1 MADHLAP
8 DPADYEDIGAAAD
21 DWDAGDIKLT
31 PDGHQALAEAA
42 HGDTRRMNMLLT
54 TASFLAETEHA
65 PAIDGD
71 LMRRAAELQPRT
83 TTIQAADSGRWL
95 GSRRPR
101 RTGLLP
107 MLAGMAV
114 LAACVVLLLV
124 TRHGGPAQPMPMPA
138 ASHVEGVA
146 SASAPRETVPV
157 PMTTLVK
164 GAAPVAAQA
173 APASAAAAKAAAAAL
188 PPEDTLLPALPP
200 AVAVVAAP
208 GMVAPPI
215 ARRTANPHV
224 IVKFFMR
231 SPGSPPRARFIQQ
244 RLLASW
250 FVVHMI
256 PDVGDAPPRAAA
268 VLYFHREDAAAAA
281 QVKEAATLLTAPP
294 ILVGNGRLRWPPRG
308 TIELILP

>member
-107 MLAGMAV
+107 MLAGVAV
-114 LAACVVLLLV
+114 LAACIVLLLV

-138 ASHVEGVA
+138 ASHVVGVA
-146 SASAPRETVPV
+146 SASVPRETVPV
-157 PMTTLVK
+157 PMTTLAQA
-164 GAAPVAAQA
+164 AAPVAAEA
-173 APASAAAAKAAAAAL
+173 VPASAAATKAAAAAL
-188 PPEDTLLPALPP
+188 PAEDTLLP
-200 AVAVVAAP
+200 AAP

-231 SPGSPPRARFIQQ
+231 SPGSPPRARFIEEH
-244 RLLASW
+244 LLASW

-294 ILVGNGRLRWPPRG
+294 ILVGNGRRRWPPRG